1 MQKIKNLTEGPITR
15 QLFHLAIPIM
25 GTSFIQMAYSLTDMA
40 WVGRL
45 GSEAVAAIGAVGIL
59 TWLTQ
64 SISLMSKVGAEVTV
78 AHAIGAQNTSEA
90 QAYASHNL
98 TIGLLVSLVWGT
110 LLFAFAHPLV
120 GLYKLDAEIS
130 AMAVE
135 YLRIVAAGFPFI
147 FLASAFTG
155 IHNAAGQSKIPF
167 FVSGSGLV
175 LNMILDPLFIL
186 GFGWGTAG
194 AAYATWLSQLAV
206 VLLFVY
212 QVKVRKQLWSD
223 FHFFV
228 RLKRSYT
235 FHIVRLGLPVALLNS
250 FFAVINLL
258 MGRTAST
265 YGGHIGLMAL
275 TAGGQ
280 VEAIAWNTS
289 QGFSTALSTFTA
301 QNFAARRRERIES
314 AYHTTLK
321 MTSVFGLFCTVLFV
335 FWGTEVFR
343 IIVPETTAAAAG
355 GEYLQIDG
363 YSMMFMMLE
372 ITMQGL
378 FYGTGRTVPPAIIS
392 ISFNTLRIP
401 LAIYLGAAGLGV
413 AGVWWAISISSIL
426 KGIVAFVWFRIL
438 EKRLWRS

>member
-15 QLFHLAIPIM
+15 QLFQLAVPIM

-78 AHAIGAQNTSEA
+78 AHSIGAQNTAEA
-90 QAYASHNL
+90 KMYASHNL
-98 TIGLLVSLVWGT
+98 TIGLLVSLVWGA

-135 YLRIVAAGFPFI
+135 YLRIVAAGFPFV

-186 GFGWGTAG
+186 GLGWGTAG

-212 QVKVRKQLWSD
+212 QVKVRKQLWHD

-301 QNFAARRRERIES
+301 QNYAARRRERID
-314 AYHTTLK
+314 L
-321 MTSVFGLFCTVLFV
+321 GN
-335 FWGTEVFR
+335 
-343 IIVPETTAAAAG
+343 G
-355 GEYLQIDG
+355 GIQHH
-363 YSMMFMMLE
+363 
-372 ITMQGL
+372 
-378 FYGTGRTVPPAIIS
+378 RTRGECG
-392 ISFNTLRIP
+392 NGWR
-401 LAIYLGAAGLGV
+401 
-413 AGVWWAISISSIL
+413 
-426 KGIVAFVWFRIL
+426 RIL
-438 EKRLWRS
+438 ANRWLFHDVHDAGNHDARTFLRDRPYSARSYQHFVQYVAHSVGNLSGCGWIGCRRCLVGD

>member
-1 MQKIKNLTEGPITR
+1 
-15 QLFHLAIPIM
+15 
-25 GTSFIQMAYSLTDMA
+25 
-40 WVGRL
+40 
-45 GSEAVAAIGAVGIL
+45 
-59 TWLTQ
+59 
-64 SISLMSKVGAEVTV
+64 MSKVGAEVTV
-78 AHAIGAQNTSEA
+78 AHSIGAQNTAEA
-90 QAYASHNL
+90 KMYASHNL
-98 TIGLLVSLVWGT
+98 TIGLLVSLVWGA

-135 YLRIVAAGFPFI
+135 YLRIVAAGFPFV

-186 GFGWGTAG
+186 GFGWGIAG

-212 QVKVRKQLWSD
+212 QVKVRKQLWHD

-301 QNFAARRRERIES
+301 QNYAARRRERIES
-314 AYHTTLK
+314 AYRTTLK
-321 MTSVFGLFCTVLFV
+321 MTSIFGDLEDDFHLRPLLYHSFRLLGHGGIQHHRTRGECGNGWRRILANRWLFHDVHD
-335 FWGTEVFR
+335 
-343 IIVPETTAAAAG
+343 AG
-355 GEYLQIDG
+355 NHDA
-363 YSMMFMMLE
+363 
-372 ITMQGL
+372 
-378 FYGTGRTVPPAIIS
+378 RTFLRDRPAVIS

-401 LAIYLGAAGLGV
+401 LAIFLGAAGLGV

-426 KGIVAFVWFRIL
+426 KGIVAFIWFRIL